1 MMRTG
6 RKNGNLAKWIVND
19 WGKISFAKNFDPIIS
34 DIKLFYSDKDRL
46 KNIKLSNAI
55 SSRSKAL
62 SFLSPQ
68 E

>member
-1 MMRTG
+1 MRTG

-19 WGKISFAKNFDPIIS
+19 WDKISFAKNFDPIIS

>member
-1 MMRTG
+1 MRTG

-19 WGKISFAKNFDPIIS
+19 WRKISFSKNFHPIIS